1 MKVYLIWKSAADY
14 GDVLRIAG
22 NPVKAWQLMKEERDK
37 LVQEWKEMI
46 EFIKREDGVEDIG
59 IEMYEKM
66 IQNLSSD
73 NFEEWIN
80 YPHDT
85 IKLREMELEE

>member
-1 MKVYLIWKSAADY
+1 
-14 GDVLRIAG
+14 
-22 NPVKAWQLMKEERDK
+22 
-37 LVQEWKEMI
+37 
-46 EFIKREDGVEDIG
+46 
-59 IEMYEKM
+59 MYEKM